1 MKNRLQ
7 GMQSPFITLFMY
19 LGEAKSDQE
28 RDDLALLIEEVLKQ
42 RIEGIKNEF
51 GVPITIAFPKLIMCL
66 DKYIMDENSK
76 YHYLKR
82 LSIKCT
88 NLRLC
93 PDYVSEKIML
103 ENKGDVYPPMGKTI
117 YSPFKTYMNH
127 IESVGVLR

>member
-1 MKNRLQ
+1 
-7 GMQSPFITLFMY
+7 
-19 LGEAKSDQE
+19 
-28 RDDLALLIEEVLKQ
+28 
-42 RIEGIKNEF
+42 
-51 GVPITIAFPKLIMCL
+51 MCL

-82 LSIKCT
+82 LSVKCT